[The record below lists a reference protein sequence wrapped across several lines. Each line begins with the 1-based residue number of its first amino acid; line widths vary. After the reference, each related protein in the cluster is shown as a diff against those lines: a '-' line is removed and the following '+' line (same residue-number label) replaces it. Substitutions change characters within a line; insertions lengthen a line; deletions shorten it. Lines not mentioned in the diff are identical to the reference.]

1 MASHKILVPYNFT
14 AYDEKALDFVIQ
26 TFAGNKD
33 VEVTLFNAYPP
44 IPEVDMRESP
54 IMEKLKN
61 NLSQLSKKNIEQE
74 NELKAVTQNLVQ
86 SGFSENQ
93 VNYIFQ
99 PRKKDIAAGIISL
112 ADNHNYNMVVLNHRP
127 GKLSHFFT
135 GNVFSKVVNGLKDIT
150 VCIVS

>member
-1 MASHKILVPYNFT
+1 MASQKILVPYNFT
-14 AYDEKALDFVIQ
+14 AYDGKALDFVIR

-33 VEVTLFNAYPP
+33 VEITLFNAFTP
-44 IPEVDMRESP
+44 IPEIDMRESP

-74 NELKAVTQNLVQ
+74 KELKAVKQNLMQ

-93 VNYIFQ
+93 VSYIFQ
-99 PRKKDIAAGIISL
+99 PRKRDIAAGIISL
-112 ADNHNYNMVVLNHRP
+112 ANNHNYNIVVLNHKP

-135 GNVFSKVVNGLKDIT
+135 GNVFSKVVNGLKDT
-150 VCIVS
+150 AVCIVS

>member
-1 MASHKILVPYNFT
+1 MASQKILVPYNFT

-33 VEVTLFNAYPP
+33 VEITLFNAYTP

-61 NLSQLSKKNIEQE
+61 NLSLLSQKNKEQE
-74 NELKAVTQNLVQ
+74 DELRAVKQNLLQ
-86 SGFSENQ
+86 KGFSENQ
-93 VNYIFQ
+93 VRCEFQ

-112 ADNHNYNMVVLNHRP
+112 ANNHNFNVVILNHKP

-135 GNVFSKVVNGLKDIT
+135 GNVFSKVVNGLKDT
-150 VCIVS
+150 AVCIIS